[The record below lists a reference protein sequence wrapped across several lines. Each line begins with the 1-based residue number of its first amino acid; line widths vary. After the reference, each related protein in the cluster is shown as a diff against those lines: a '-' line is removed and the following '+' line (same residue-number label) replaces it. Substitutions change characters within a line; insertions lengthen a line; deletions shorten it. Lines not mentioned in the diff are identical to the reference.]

1 MKRLK
6 WLLND
11 DNGEKNL
18 NEKLVW
24 IISYLAMFFVTG
36 VIFMLFP
43 PSDPI
48 DDVIDWIWAVALF
61 GMLWYNLSAI
71 LAMLILS
78 VEGIIKKIKRR
89 HEKQ

>member
-43 PSDPI
+43 PIDPI
-48 DDVIDWIWAVALF
+48 DDVIDWIWAIALF
-61 GMLWYNLSAI
+61 WMCWYSLSDI
-71 LAMLILS
+71 LAMLTLI
-78 VEGIIKKIKRR
+78 VEGIVKKIKRR